1 MAKTV
6 RNIITIGAS
15 AGGLSAVSKL
25 LAKLP
30 TELDAAV
37 FIVIHLG
44 KAAIVD
50 VVINMLSKNSAL
62 KISVPED
69 GTPIN
74 NRQIY
79 LAPADSHMMLEK
91 GKILIKQGAKEN
103 HWRPSID
110 VLFRTAAAAYGSCV
124 TGIILTGLLDDG
136 TSGMAAIKK
145 CGGRCIVQ
153 EPGDA
158 EFPDMPNNVLSNMDV
173 DYRVQIEEMGYIL
186 GDLYSRND
194 CDTGNVPDDV
204 KLESEITLRMTTSLP
219 GAAQLGTLT
228 PFTCPDCGGVLTQID
243 EPTTETR
250 FRCFTGHVFSES
262 FLDNQYAEKTEE
274 TLWVAIRM
282 MEERRNFNNTM
293 RKNGVNEVERAERD
307 QETLAHIERLKT
319 IMQQVAKSRQEL
331 TKSDHKK

>member
-1 MAKTV
+1 LIFMAKNV

-30 TELDAAV
+30 ADLDAAV

-50 VVINMLSKNSAL
+50 VVLNMLGKNSAL
-62 KISVPED
+62 SISVPED

-74 NRQIY
+74 TGQVY
-79 LAPADSHMMLEK
+79 LAPSDSHMMLEK
-91 GKILIKQGAKEN
+91 GHILIKQGAKEN

-110 VLFRTAAAAYGSCV
+110 VLFRTAAAAYDSCV

-158 EFPDMPNNVLSNMDV
+158 EFPDMPNNVLNNMDV

-186 GDLYSRND
+186 SDLYSRNN
-194 CDTGNVPDDV
+194 CDATSVPDDV
-204 KLESEITLRMTTSLP
+204 KLESAITLRMATSLP
-219 GAAQLGTLT
+219 ATAQLGTLT

-243 EPTTETR
+243 ETDAETR
-250 FRCFTGHVFSES
+250 YRCFTGHVFSES
-262 FLDNQYAEKTEE
+262 FLENQYADKTEE

-293 RKNGVNEVERAERD
+293 RKHGVNEREREERD
-307 QETLAHIERLKT
+307 KEILAHIERLKT
-319 IMQQVAKSRQEL
+319 IMQQVAKGRQEL
-331 TKSDHKK
+331 N